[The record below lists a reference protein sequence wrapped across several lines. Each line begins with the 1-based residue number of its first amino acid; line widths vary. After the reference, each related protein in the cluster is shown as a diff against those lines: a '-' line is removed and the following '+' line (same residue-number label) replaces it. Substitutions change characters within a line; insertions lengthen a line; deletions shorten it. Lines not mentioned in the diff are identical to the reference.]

1 MNNVLHTN
9 KRNFSLS
16 LFFYLYEEEI
26 YQMPKDEIRSDAHTH
41 TLTTNQQT
49 ERMNC
54 VLHICMMAKP
64 IILFYVNNSCKLE
77 LFYMYTV

>member
-9 KRNFSLS
+9 KRNFNLS

-41 TLTTNQQT
+41 THDKPTNR
-49 ERMNC
+49 EN
-54 VLHICMMAKP
+54 
-64 IILFYVNNSCKLE
+64 E
-77 LFYMYTV
+77 LCAAYMYDGKTYNFILCE